1 MRESGH
7 TMKIQYRSRKGGGR
21 IPGNSQAAMTL
32 AEVMVAL
39 AITGLSVAGIING
52 YTFCTNSAQRSA
64 LSLAANARAIERIE
78 ETRSAVW
85 DTIAWPNVDNV
96 TATNFPDKV
105 VVLDLTG
112 SGALYANATVKTTI
126 SNISDTPPLKRIRV
140 DCIWKFKG
148 VSITNTIETCRA
160 PDQ

>member
-1 MRESGH
+1 
-7 TMKIQYRSRKGGGR
+7 MKIECRRRKGGDR
-21 IPGNSQAAMTL
+21 ISKSSQAGMTL
-32 AEVMVAL
+32 AEVLVAL
-39 AITGLSVAGIING
+39 VLTGLSVAGIVNG

-64 LSLAANARAIERIE
+64 LTLAANAQAIERIE

-85 DTIAWPNVDNV
+85 DTIAYPNVDKV
-96 TATNFPDKV
+96 LATNFPDKL

-112 SGALYANATVKTTI
+112 SGTLSASATVKTTI
-126 SNISDTPPLKRIRV
+126 TQISTTPQLKRIRV

-148 VSITNTIETCRA
+148 VPLTNTVETCRA